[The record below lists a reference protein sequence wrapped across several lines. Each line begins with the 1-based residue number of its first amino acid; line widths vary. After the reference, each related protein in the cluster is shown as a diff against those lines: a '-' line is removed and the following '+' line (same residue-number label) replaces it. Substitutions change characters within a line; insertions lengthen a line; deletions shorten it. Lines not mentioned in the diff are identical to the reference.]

1 MKSKIKQQNL
11 QPTPVASQQ
20 QTAPATGE
28 HDTVNS
34 AAVEAVSHLTV
45 AALRRCQNII
55 ESQIYQLQ
63 KLATAESCD
72 EAVSRYLLTAIRGE
86 LADALLLEEILD
98 YWQDNNGDDEATNLI
113 GSIQS
118 ATGLEFS
125 RPAATSQ
132 PEKSAA

>member
-1 MKSKIKQQNL
+1 MKSKISKQIP

-20 QTAPATGE
+20 QTYPLTDE
-28 HDTVNS
+28 QNTVDS
-34 AAVEAVSHLTV
+34 AAVEVALHLTV
-45 AALRRCQNII
+45 AALRRCQDII
-55 ESQIYQLQ
+55 ERQALQLQ
-63 KLATAESCD
+63 RLAVPKSPA
-72 EAVSRYLLTAIRGE
+72 EAVSRHFLTSIRGE

-98 YWQDNNGDDEATNLI
+98 YWQDNIGDSEATNLI

-118 ATGLEFS
+118 ATGMEFS